1 MERFYTIDDFAD
13 DFFTRNSRR
22 MRFTGTTE
30 EELVDWQ
37 KKARAVLADN
47 MGLTLLGDYFAAKH
61 FNTFESSIAESV
73 AKDGYTRE
81 KIFLR
86 VERDIVIPLY
96 LFKPVNIDPGKKY
109 PVILAPHGHG
119 GGGKVC
125 TAGIRD
131 SEAVALSIDR
141 HNYDY
146 GEKFA
151 KKGCIV
157 LCPDA
162 AGFGDR
168 REPHMQDENALL
180 SSSCEVLNHMLIPLG
195 LSIQAVWT
203 HNLMR
208 LADYALSMEYSDP
221 ERLYCAGL
229 SGGGLQTLFF
239 AACDERVKKAVI
251 SGYFY
256 GVRQS
261 LLHMPLNC
269 SCNFSYRL
277 WYNFDMGDLACLI
290 FPRAFL
296 VETGDQ
302 DPLNG
307 ADGVENVRSQVEVA
321 RRAYAVAGLEDR
333 IEHHIYDGQ
342 HRWYGADTDSF
353 LGIG

>member
-1 MERFYTIDDFAD
+1 MEQFYTLDAFAD

-30 EELVDWQ
+30 RELTVWQ

-47 MGLTLLGDYFAAKH
+47 IGLTLLEDYFAAQQ
-61 FNTFESSIAESV
+61 FTGFESSITESV
-73 AKDGYTRE
+73 TQDGYKRD
-81 KIFLR
+81 KMYLR

-96 LFKPVNIDPGKKY
+96 LFTPEKLVPEKKY

-125 TAGIRD
+125 TAGIRG
-131 SEAVALSIDR
+131 SEAVARSIDQ
-141 HNYDY
+141 HNYNY
-146 GEKFA
+146 GEVFA

-168 REPHMQDENALL
+168 RETHMQNENTLL
-180 SSSCEVLNHMLIPLG
+180 SSSCEMLSHQLIPLG
-195 LSIQAVWT
+195 LSMQAVWT

-208 LADYALSMEYSDP
+208 LADYSLSLPYGDP
-221 ERLYCAGL
+221 ERFFCAGL

-269 SCNFSYRL
+269 ACNFSYRI
-277 WYNFDMGDLACLI
+277 WYNFDMGDIACLI

-296 VETGDQ
+296 VETGDK

-307 ADGVENVRSQVEVA
+307 ADGVENVRSQVEIA

-342 HRWYGADTDSF
+342 HRWYGADTDAF
-353 LGIG
+353 FGIG